1 MSSGGWENY
10 PEVTRLRSTHGP
22 CLGCKCPWGQTVGR
36 FAHES
41 GFRRN
46 QCQPTPVRCAH
57 VVGHARETMYVLA
70 DALDDLT
77 LVAAR
82 D

>member
-1 MSSGGWENY
+1 LEATAAGSLTE
-10 PEVTRLRSTHGP
+10 TD
-22 CLGCKCPWGQTVGR
+22 
-36 FAHES
+36 
-41 GFRRN
+41 FRRN
-46 QCQPTPVRCAH
+46 QCKRQAVRCAH
-57 VVGHARETMYVLA
+57 VVEHVREMMYVLA